1 MRQWILQLHVS
12 KTRLYAFQ
20 VTWIGQMQVICST
33 KDDLNLIPCK
43 ISLLRLQFTEVIG
56 ALCAGSLQNVT
67 HHQKGY
73 KEQSIGHH
81 SATLQTM
88 VHLHPVSLVRL
99 SRASPTFLL
108 YSVGFTHCNLLY
120 LSLSHFYCL
129 TLVIVSREP
138 HFACISW
145 DSPEIKNF
153 PLHILYYVI
162 APFCEKLK

>member
-1 MRQWILQLHVS
+1 MDSSTSCLQN
-12 KTRLYAFQ
+12 KTVCFSSNMNWSNTSYLLDKRWFKFDTLQ
-20 VTWIGQMQVICST
+20 
-33 KDDLNLIPCK
+33 NH
-43 ISLLRLQFTEVIG
+43 SLLRLQFTEVIG

-73 KEQSIGHH
+73 REQSIGHH
-81 SATLQTM
+81 SATLQTT
-88 VHLHPVSLVRL
+88 VHLQLVSLVRL
-99 SRASPTFLL
+99 SRASPMFLL
-108 YSVGFTHCNLLY
+108 YSVGFTHCNLFY

-153 PLHILYYVI
+153 PLHVLYYVI

>member
-1 MRQWILQLHVS
+1 MDSSTSCLQN
-12 KTRLYAFQ
+12 KTVCFSSNMNWSNTSYLLDKRWFKFDTLQ
-20 VTWIGQMQVICST
+20 
-33 KDDLNLIPCK
+33 NH
-43 ISLLRLQFTEVIG
+43 SLLRLQFTEVIG
-56 ALCAGSLQNVT
+56 ALCAGSLQIVT

-73 KEQSIGHH
+73 REQSIGHH
-81 SATLQTM
+81 SATLQTT
-88 VHLHPVSLVRL
+88 VHLQPVSLVRL
-99 SRASPTFLL
+99 SRASPMFLL

-153 PLHILYYVI
+153 PLHVLYYVI